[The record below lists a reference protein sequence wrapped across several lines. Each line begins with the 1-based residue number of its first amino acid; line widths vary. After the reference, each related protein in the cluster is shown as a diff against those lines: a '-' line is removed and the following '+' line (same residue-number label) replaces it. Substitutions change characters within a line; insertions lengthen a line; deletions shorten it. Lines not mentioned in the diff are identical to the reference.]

1 MRPSLRKATTT
12 AVFVLTA
19 LSLSACG
26 TILGGSAQEIN
37 LSSRPPE
44 ATVEFDRV
52 NRTVVTPTEVEL
64 KRKHTYEL
72 TFTKEGYSTETSVVE
87 SSLRWEI
94 LVLDVLFTGL
104 RGVAIDA
111 GTGAWNQLAPE
122 NVRVTLQ
129 KQAASAPGP
138 DRVRVRLSL
147 TESGEE
153 AAALDVRAEEPV
165 RVRIRRIE

>member
-1 MRPSLRKATTT
+1 MPSFPGKATST
-12 AVFVLTA
+12 AAVVLTG

-26 TILGGSAQEIN
+26 TIFGGSAQEIH

-44 ATVEFDRV
+44 AVVEFDRV
-52 NRTVVTPTEVEL
+52 NRTVTTPTEIEL

-104 RGVAIDA
+104 VGVAIDA
-111 GTGAWNQLAPE
+111 GTGAWNQLDPE

-129 KQAASAPGP
+129 KQAASTPGP
-138 DRVRVRLSL
+138 DRILVRLSVS
-147 TESGEE
+147 ESGED
-153 AAALDVRAEEPV
+153 ATALDVRAGEPV
-165 RVRIRRIE
+165 QVRIRRLE